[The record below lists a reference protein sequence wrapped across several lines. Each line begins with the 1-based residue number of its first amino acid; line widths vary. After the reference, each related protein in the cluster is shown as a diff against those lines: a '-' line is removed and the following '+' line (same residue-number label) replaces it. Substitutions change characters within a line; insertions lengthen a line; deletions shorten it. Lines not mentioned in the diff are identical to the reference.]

1 MRPLRS
7 RFPAAARVAARA
19 GALAAVLAAPLAL
32 AGCGVH
38 FVGDAGE
45 NGEGAEAIPIVTNPP
60 SYPAN
65 AVIFTVDVATQLAGE
80 QVDLRFDG
88 VRIYRKSLTT
98 APGAALTERLRFP
111 LAPGLRNFFVRI
123 GTDTYGVTTETAV
136 DTGAQPC
143 ATIRFVANP
152 DVPQLSRVTIELPPP
167 STCPR

>member
-1 MRPLRS
+1 MRPLRLHFL
-7 RFPAAARVAARA
+7 RAARA
-19 GALAAVLAAPLAL
+19 SAWGTARIVALAAPFAM
-32 AGCGVH
+32 AGCGVY

-45 NGEGAEAIPIVTNPP
+45 NGAEAIPIVTNPP

-65 AVIFTVDVATQLAGE
+65 AVIFTVDVTTQFAGE

-98 APGAALTERLRFP
+98 APGAALTQRLRFP
-111 LAPGLRNFFVRI
+111 LTPGLRNFFVRI

-143 ATIRFVANP
+143 ATIRFAANA
-152 DVPQLSRVTIELPPP
+152 DAPQLSRVTIELPPP